1 MREPDDTSSPKSAS
15 LTSDLPRKHDHPSP
29 RLTGSSPIDPSLV
42 GLRGAIRLIA
52 QKREA
57 KSRKARRTTMA
68 KRLKKQKSEE
78 STE

>member
-1 MREPDDTSSPKSAS
+1 
-15 LTSDLPRKHDHPSP
+15 
-29 RLTGSSPIDPSLV
+29 
-42 GLRGAIRLIA
+42 LRGAIRLIA